1 MKNPHS
7 SVQEST
13 AVDGDESAATMKK
26 NLSRR
31 DVLKGGVAASTVF
44 AAPNFFMGKAHAANE
59 KLRIG
64 IIPAYSFGLYWLVQD
79 QGFAPGVD
87 MEFSVFPSGPPAIEA
102 MVGGSVDAITV
113 GSVPP
118 LAAMYR
124 KVADFREISICGDA
138 SGLFTIVAAPEIKT
152 LADLEGKKIAVTS
165 GTNFDFFLDVALDVN
180 GLKDM
185 PMTRVNMEPIDGQA
199 ALIAGAVDATVPL
212 ATSKKLI
219 FDARPDASLVVDGAE
234 LPIDKRPS
242 IMDVFMT
249 TQPTLDAREEA
260 LTQVVRA
267 FHKDA
272 VGMLRSD
279 NAAVVDRMVA
289 WQQGMGRANVTPAD
303 VEPLLNGYFY
313 FDTEEIKDVY
323 ANGILTK
330 ALNVQSEF
338 LVANDKIG
346 GMPDLDALV
355 SDQIIQKI

>member
-1 MKNPHS
+1 MKNGVS
-7 SVQEST
+7 KTRRQMLKG
-13 AVDGDESAATMKK
+13 AAAATA
-26 NLSRR
+26 
-31 DVLKGGVAASTVF
+31 GVAAP
-44 AAPNFFMGKAHAANE
+44 AFFMGKAHAANE
-59 KLRIG
+59 KLKIG
-64 IIPAYSFGLYWLVQD
+64 IIPAYSFGLYWLIQD

-118 LAAMYR
+118 LAAMFK
-124 KVADFREISICGDA
+124 KVAEFREISICGDA
-138 SGLFTIVAAPEIKT
+138 SGLFTIVGAPDVKT
-152 LADLEGKKIAVTS
+152 LADLEGRKIAVTS
-165 GTNFDFFLDVALDVN
+165 GSNFDFFLDVALDVE

-185 PMTRVNMEPIDGQA
+185 PLTRVNMEPIDAQA

-212 ATSKKLI
+212 ATSRQLI
-219 FDARPDASLVVDGAE
+219 FDARPDASLVVDGSKMPLE
-234 LPIDKRPS
+234 SRPS

-260 LTQVVRA
+260 LKQVVAA
-267 FHKDA
+267 FHKEA

-279 NAAVVDRMVA
+279 NKAVVDRMVE
-289 WQQGMGRANVTPAD
+289 WQKGLGRPDVVPGD

-323 ANGILTK
+323 AQGILTK

-338 LVANDKIG
+338 LVANERIG
-346 GMPDLDALV
+346 GMPDLEALV
-355 SDQIIQKI
+355 SDQIIQQI

>member
-1 MKNPHS
+1 MK
-7 SVQEST
+7 SVSKT
-13 AVDGDESAATMKK
+13 RRTLLKGAAAATA
-26 NLSRR
+26 
-31 DVLKGGVAASTVF
+31 GVAAPS
-44 AAPNFFMGKAHAANE
+44 FFMGSAHAANE
-59 KLRIG
+59 KLKIG
-64 IIPAYSFGLYWLVQD
+64 IIPAYSFGLYWLIQD

-118 LAAMYR
+118 LAAMYK

-138 SGLFTIVAAPEIKT
+138 SGLFTIVGAADVKT
-152 LADLEGKKIAVTS
+152 LADLEGRKIAVTS
-165 GTNFDFFLDVALDVN
+165 GSNFDFFLDVALDAA
-180 GLKDM
+180 GLEEM
-185 PMTRVNMEPIDGQA
+185 PHTRVNMEPIDAQA

-212 ATSKKLI
+212 ATSRELI
-219 FDARPDASLVVDGAE
+219 FDALPDASLVVDGSE
-234 LPIDKRPS
+234 MPLETRPS

-260 LTQVVRA
+260 FKQVVSA
-267 FHKDA
+267 FHKEA

-279 NAAVVDRMVA
+279 NKATVDRMVE
-289 WQQGMGRANVTPAD
+289 WQQGLGRPDVKPAD

-313 FDTEEIKDVY
+313 FDTDEIKDVY
-323 ANGILTK
+323 AKGILTK

-338 LVANDKIG
+338 LVANERIG

-355 SDQIIQKI
+355 SDQIIKQI